1 MVSNYLYK
9 NFWRCHRKSVSP
21 SETASMKHQLFPTA
35 GNRFLLFLSLN
46 MTCFEMTPLSHTSS
60 ITECLSFFRSGLF
73 HLTVCIPQLFMELSV
88 HGHLGSFHLLACV
101 NNAAVNMSVEICLFF
116 SAHFSN
122 LLGT

>member
-1 MVSNYLYK
+1 MVSSYSYNT
-9 NFWRCHRKSVSP
+9 FWRCDGKSVSP
-21 SETASMKHQLFPTA
+21 SETVSMKHHLFSTS
-35 GNRFLLFLSLN
+35 GNHFLFFLSLN
-46 MTCFEMTPLSHTSS
+46 WTCFEMTPLSHTSS

>member
-1 MVSNYLYK
+1 MVSSYSYNT
-9 NFWRCHRKSVSP
+9 FWRCDGKSVSP
-21 SETASMKHQLFPTA
+21 SETVSMKHHLFSTS
-35 GNRFLLFLSLN
+35 GNHFLFFLSLN
-46 MTCFEMTPLSHTSS
+46 WTCFEMIAPSHTSR
-60 ITECLSFFRSGLF
+60 IRMFVCLWSGLF